1 MVWNIFYFSM
11 YWECHHPNWGTHI
24 FQDGWNHQP
33 YIYIY
38 IHILTIIYT
47 PFNIM
52 NHIYIYGLLTT
63 RLPPN
68 PLPGTSGTRQ
78 PCRVGRFSRCLDA
91 QLQPRASEWR
101 QVFRFDE
108 ATDSWLGKP
117 WHPWISMGNLTY
129 TYAWIYWAREKEK
142 KKSLVMVE
150 LYYIIF

>member
-1 MVWNIFYFSM
+1 
-11 YWECHHPNWGTHI
+11 
-24 FQDGWNHQP
+24 
-33 YIYIY
+33 
-38 IHILTIIYT
+38 
-47 PFNIM
+47 M

-91 QLQPRASEWR
+91 QLQPRVRVATGL
-101 QVFRFDE
+101 RFDE

-129 TYAWIYWAREKEK
+129 TYA
-142 KKSLVMVE
+142 
-150 LYYIIF
+150 